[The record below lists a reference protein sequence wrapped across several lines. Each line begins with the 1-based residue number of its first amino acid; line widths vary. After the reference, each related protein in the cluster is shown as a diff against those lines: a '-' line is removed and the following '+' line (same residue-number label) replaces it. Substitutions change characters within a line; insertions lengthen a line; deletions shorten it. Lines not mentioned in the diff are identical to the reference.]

1 MLTKEE
7 IELLELYKEQI
18 EDGAKKKKSKKV
30 DKPSGTR
37 LFKSFAIVSTRV
49 GSAYKLKKLL
59 HRKSEEVLAWCVA
72 TAGNNFELP
81 IQLDN
86 DTVVTVNVDVD
97 DESNSVRQVLELQL
111 NGEGF
116 LRLEYDSKGKF
127 VRQHNFGSPHKGKC
141 SMQILD
147 SKEFRQASFKN
158 IIADLEQKY
167 NVDIRILTSAKD
179 ETFCYAVITGSDDS
193 KCSAIT
199 TKEYPSIERL
209 LEELK
214 DVILPEYEK
223 LADSFVK
230 LNSLTHEAKIL

>member
-97 DESNSVRQVLELQL
+97 DEGDSVRQVLELQL

-116 LRLEYDSKGKF
+116 LRLEYDSKGK
-127 VRQHNFGSPHKGKC
+127 VIRQHNFGSPHKGKC

-158 IIADLEQKY
+158 IVADLEQKY

-179 ETFCYAVITGSDDS
+179 ETFCYAVIAGSDDS

>member
-1 MLTKEE
+1 MLNSNE
-7 IELLELYKEQI
+7 IELLHNCRENICARATAKGLAVPSGIDLYNAIVTEENRVKLSKELSNAVYSKG
-18 EDGAKKKKSKKV
+18 EDVFIWCMLESKKK
-30 DKPSGTR
+30 
-37 LFKSFAIVSTRV
+37 I
-49 GSAYKLKKLL
+49 
-59 HRKSEEVLAWCVA
+59 
-72 TAGNNFELP
+72 ELP
-81 IQLDN
+81 IQLDDN
-86 DTVVTVNVDVD
+86 TKITVNVDVD
-97 DESNSVRQVLELQL
+97 NEANSVRQVLELQL

-116 LRLEYDSKGKF
+116 LRLEYDSKAKCI
-127 VRQHNFGSPHKGKC
+127 RQINFGSPHKGKC

-158 IIADLEQKY
+158 IVANLEQKY
-167 NVDIRILTSAKD
+167 NVDIRMLTSAKD
-179 ETFCYAVITGSDDS
+179 ETFCYAVITESDDS

-214 DVILPEYEK
+214 DVILPEYKK

>member
-1 MLTKEE
+1 MLNSNE
-7 IELLELYKEQI
+7 IELLHNCRENIYARATAKGLAVPSGIDLYNAIVTEENRVKLSKELSNAVYSKG
-18 EDGAKKKKSKKV
+18 EDVFIWCMLESKKKIE
-30 DKPSGTR
+30 
-37 LFKSFAIVSTRV
+37 F
-49 GSAYKLKKLL
+49 
-59 HRKSEEVLAWCVA
+59 
-72 TAGNNFELP
+72 P
-81 IQLDN
+81 IQLDDN
-86 DTVVTVNVDVD
+86 TKITVNVDVD
-97 DESNSVRQVLELQL
+97 DEGNSVRQILELQL

-127 VRQHNFGSPHKGKC
+127 VHQHNFGSPHKGKC

-179 ETFCYAVITGSDDS
+179 ETFCYAVIAGSDDS

-230 LNSLTHEAKIL
+230 LNLLTHEAKIL

>member
-1 MLTKEE
+1 MLNSNE
-7 IELLELYKEQI
+7 IELLHNCRENICARATAKGLAIPSGIDLYNAIVTEENRVKLSKELSNAVYSKG
-18 EDGAKKKKSKKV
+18 EDVFIWCMLESKKK
-30 DKPSGTR
+30 
-37 LFKSFAIVSTRV
+37 I
-49 GSAYKLKKLL
+49 
-59 HRKSEEVLAWCVA
+59 
-72 TAGNNFELP
+72 ELP
-81 IQLDN
+81 IQLDDN
-86 DTVVTVNVDVD
+86 TKITVNVDVD
-97 DESNSVRQVLELQL
+97 NEVNSVRQVLELQL

-116 LRLEYDSKGKF
+116 LRLEYDSKGK
-127 VRQHNFGSPHKGKC
+127 VIRQHNFGNPHKGKC

-158 IIADLEQKY
+158 IIAELEQKY
-167 NVDIRILTSAKD
+167 NVDIRMLTSAKD
-179 ETFCYAVITGSDDS
+179 ETFCYAVITESDDS

-214 DVILPEYEK
+214 DVILPEYKK

>member
-1 MLTKEE
+1 MLNSNE
-7 IELLELYKEQI
+7 IELLHNCRENICARATAKGLAVPSGIDLYNAIVTEENRVKLPKELSNAVYSKG
-18 EDGAKKKKSKKV
+18 EDIFIWCMLESKK
-30 DKPSGTR
+30 G
-37 LFKSFAIVSTRV
+37 I
-49 GSAYKLKKLL
+49 
-59 HRKSEEVLAWCVA
+59 
-72 TAGNNFELP
+72 ELP
-81 IQLDN
+81 IQLDDN
-86 DTVVTVNVDVD
+86 TKITVNVDVA
-97 DESNSVRQVLELQL
+97 DEGNSVRRILELQL

-116 LRLEYDSKGKF
+116 LRLEYDSKGKII
-127 VRQHNFGSPHKGKC
+127 RQHNFGSPHKGKC

-147 SKEFRQASFKN
+147 SKEFKRASFEN
-158 IIADLEQKY
+158 IIAELEQKY

-179 ETFCYAVITGSDDS
+179 ETFCYAIIAGSDNS

>member
-1 MLTKEE
+1 MLNSNE
-7 IELLELYKEQI
+7 IELLHNCRENICARATAKGLAVPSGIDLYNAIVTEENRVKLPKELSNAVYSKG
-18 EDGAKKKKSKKV
+18 EDVFIWCMLESKK
-30 DKPSGTR
+30 G
-37 LFKSFAIVSTRV
+37 I
-49 GSAYKLKKLL
+49 
-59 HRKSEEVLAWCVA
+59 
-72 TAGNNFELP
+72 ELP
-81 IQLDN
+81 IQLDDN
-86 DTVVTVNVDVD
+86 TKITVNVDVD
-97 DESNSVRQVLELQL
+97 DEDNSVRQVLELQL

-116 LRLEYDSKGKF
+116 LRLEYDSKGKCI
-127 VRQHNFGSPHKGKC
+127 RQYNFGSPHKGKC

-147 SKEFRQASFKN
+147 SKGFRQASFEN
-158 IIADLEQKY
+158 IIAELEQKY

-179 ETFCYAVITGSDDS
+179 ETFCYAVIAGSDDS

>member
-1 MLTKEE
+1 MLNTKE
-7 IELLELYKEQI
+7 IELLRSCKENICARATAKGLVAPSGIDLYNAIVTEHNRVNLAEELSNAIYSKG
-18 EDGAKKKKSKKV
+18 EDVFIWCMLESKKK
-30 DKPSGTR
+30 
-37 LFKSFAIVSTRV
+37 I
-49 GSAYKLKKLL
+49 
-59 HRKSEEVLAWCVA
+59 
-72 TAGNNFELP
+72 ELP
-81 IQLDN
+81 IQLDD
-86 DTVVTVNVDVD
+86 DTVVTVNVNVN
-97 DESNSVRQVLELQL
+97 DEDNSVKQVLELQL
-111 NGEGF
+111 NSEGF
-116 LRLEYDSKGKF
+116 LRLEYDSKDKF
-127 VRQHNFGSPHKGKC
+127 IRQHNFGSPHKGKC

-179 ETFCYAVITGSDDS
+179 ETFYYAVIAGSDDS

>member
-1 MLTKEE
+1 MLNSNE
-7 IELLELYKEQI
+7 IELLHNCRENICARATAKGLAVPSGIDLYNAIVTEENRVKLSKELSNAVYSKG
-18 EDGAKKKKSKKV
+18 EDVFIWCMLESKKK
-30 DKPSGTR
+30 
-37 LFKSFAIVSTRV
+37 I
-49 GSAYKLKKLL
+49 
-59 HRKSEEVLAWCVA
+59 
-72 TAGNNFELP
+72 ELP
-81 IQLDN
+81 IQLDDN
-86 DTVVTVNVDVD
+86 TKITVNVDVD
-97 DESNSVRQVLELQL
+97 NEANSVRQVLELQL

-116 LRLEYDSKGKF
+116 LRLEYDSKGK
-127 VRQHNFGSPHKGKC
+127 VIRQHNFGNPHKGKY

-158 IIADLEQKY
+158 IVANLEQKY
-167 NVDIRILTSAKD
+167 NVDIRMLTSAKD
-179 ETFCYAVITGSDDS
+179 ETFCYAVITESDDS

>member
-1 MLTKEE
+1 M
-7 IELLELYKEQI
+7 
-18 EDGAKKKKSKKV
+18 
-30 DKPSGTR
+30 
-37 LFKSFAIVSTRV
+37 
-49 GSAYKLKKLL
+49 
-59 HRKSEEVLAWCVA
+59 LAWCVA

-97 DESNSVRQVLELQL
+97 DEDNSVRQVLELQL

-158 IIADLEQKY
+158 IIAELERKY
-167 NVDIRILTSAKD
+167 NVDIRTLTSAKD
-179 ETFCYAVITGSDDS
+179 ETFYYAVIAGSDDS